1 MKLQWLDHVNIRT
14 ANLEPMRRFYA
25 DVLGLREGERPPF
38 SFGGSWLYL
47 GEQAVV
53 HLVETSDQPDGIEP
67 RIEHLAFRA
76 QGLAELVA
84 TLRERDVE
92 HRVAIVPA
100 TELRQVHLMDPDGN
114 HVEVGF
120 EASEP
125 VNGLV

>member
-14 ANLEPMRRFYA
+14 SNLAPMRQFYA
-25 DVLGLREGERPPF
+25 DVLGLQDGERPPF

-53 HLVETSDQPDGIEP
+53 HLVETPDQPEGIQP
-67 RIEHLAFRA
+67 RIEHVAFRG
-76 QGLAELVA
+76 QGLGELVA
-84 TLRERDVE
+84 TLREREVE
-92 HRVAIVPA
+92 HRVAIVPD
-100 TELRQVHLMDPDGN
+100 TELRQVHLYDPDGN

-125 VNGLV
+125 VDGLI